1 MNNAT
6 KYACDVLPKSA
17 ETSLRIDLSKCVYI
31 LHNAAGGEYY
41 TFANLHKFQKHE

>member
-1 MNNAT
+1 MR
-6 KYACDVLPKSA
+6 CIA
-17 ETSLRIDLSKCVYI
+17 EKRRNIAAHADLSKCVYI